1 MTDELRKLSGAEEF
15 VSAEID
21 PAEPLDPDQEKNL
34 RTALEKIA
42 ARAFGSC
49 DISAKRISFSY
60 DPTRTSK
67 EQLLELIRQAGGKPA
82 HIESEGSPLLK
93 A

>member
-42 ARAFGSC
+42 ARAMRFLRYQREKDLVFLRPDA
-49 DISAKRISFSY
+49 DIERAA
-60 DPTRTSK
+60 PRTHP
-67 EQLLELIRQAGGKPA
+67 AGGRQTGA
-82 HIESEGSPLLK
+82 Y
-93 A
+93 